1 MEYQLDYL
9 DREILTALTENAR
22 IPFTQ
27 LAQKLKI
34 SNSLVHQRMKKLVA
48 ADILAEPVYRVNA
61 ERLGYETCAY
71 IQLSLTH
78 GKFLEAMIE
87 ALRKIP
93 EIVECANIAG
103 SHDLLLK
110 IYTRNNSHLQD
121 ILYQNIHQIPGVENT
136 NTVIAFETAFN
147 RGVPILNGKKD

>member
-27 LAQKLKI
+27 LAHKLKI
-34 SNSLVHQRMKKLVA
+34 SNSLVHQRVKKLLA

-71 IQLSLTH
+71 IQIRLTH
-78 GKFLEAMIE
+78 GKFLDDMLK
-87 ALRKIP
+87 ALKEIP

-103 SHDLLLK
+103 SYDILLK
-110 IYTRNNSHLQD
+110 IYARNNSHLQD
-121 ILYQNIHQIPGVENT
+121 ILYQNIHPIPGVEST
-136 NTVIAFETAFN
+136 NTVIAFQTAFN
-147 RGVPILNGKKD
+147 RGVPILNEK